1 MATSDFWQRVSA
13 SVAPSSDWVAETASS
28 SSRSSQGK
36 VKLWMLLDLLTVV
49 ASAAVATIYVRH
61 TGPVVGA
68 RAFYH
73 GTLFNGRSMWIL
85 LAMLCGFAAVLV
97 VSSRRMH
104 LYSPERLNSFLNEQ
118 RLTVQVCFTSGLLLT
133 GTLYLVRAE
142 DIPRGIVI
150 LTLMLVTV
158 SLCLRRLIYRTLL
171 YRRFDRGQDTRNVL
185 IVGTGPEAYALRHHL
200 DSIRHL
206 GYTFKGFIEF
216 PGASPHLMSSSGDVV
231 GTLDTLFQHARKQ
244 FVDEIF
250 FTTPCE
256 RSIVQE
262 VLEKSRMH
270 GVDLRVVPDLY
281 AGLAWNSPIEYIGQ
295 FPTIPL
301 HRGQVPELGFMLKRV
316 LDVIFSS
323 LFFLFLSPFLLVIA
337 IAIKLES
344 HGPVFYAS
352 ERIGKKGRIFR
363 CYKFRTMVRDAEK
376 RRTEFMHMNERDGV
390 LFKITNDPRI
400 TRIGRFLRK
409 YSLDELPQF
418 INVLKGDM
426 SVVGPRP
433 PIASEVMEY
442 KPSHLRR
449 LDVTP
454 GITGLWQVQGRRDPS
469 FDSYVSLD
477 VTYIESWSLWL
488 DIKIIIRTIGV
499 VFSGTGT

>member
-13 SVAPSSDWVAETASS
+13 SVAPPSDWVADSTAS

-36 VKLWMLLDLLTVV
+36 VKLWILLDLLTVLV
-49 ASAAVATIYVRH
+49 SAGIATIYERH

-73 GTLFNGRSMWIL
+73 GTLFYGRSMWIL
-85 LAMLCGFAAVLV
+85 LAMLCGFATVLV
-97 VSSRRMH
+97 VTSRRMH
-104 LYSPERLNSFLNEQ
+104 LYSPTRLNSFLNEQ

-142 DIPRGIVI
+142 DIPRGIVV
-150 LTLMLVTV
+150 LTLTLVTV

-171 YRRFDRGQDTRNVL
+171 YRKFERGEDTRNVL

-200 DSIRHL
+200 ESIRHL

-216 PGASPHLMSSSGDVV
+216 PGATPRMMSSSGDVV

-256 RSIVQE
+256 RSIVQD

-281 AGLAWNSPIEYIGQ
+281 ARPRLEQPDRIHRPVSDHPAASRPGSRTRLHVEARARHYSSPAS
-295 FPTIPL
+295 FSCCSRPFSLSSPL
-301 HRGQVPELGFMLKRV
+301 P
-316 LDVIFSS
+316 SS
-323 LFFLFLSPFLLVIA
+323 SNPMVRF
-337 IAIKLES
+337 
-344 HGPVFYAS
+344 FYAS
-352 ERIGKKGRIFR
+352 ERIGKKGRVFR

-376 RRTEFMHMNERDGV
+376 RRAEVMHMNERDGV

-400 TRIGRFLRK
+400 TRLGRILA
-409 YSLDELPQF
+409 Q
-418 INVLKGDM
+418 VL
-426 SVVGPRP
+426 
-433 PIASEVMEY
+433 A
-442 KPSHLRR
+442 RR
-449 LDVTP
+449 VAAVLQRSS
-454 GITGLWQVQGRRDPS
+454 WRHERRRSATAD
-469 FDSYVSLD
+469 
-477 VTYIESWSLWL
+477 
-488 DIKIIIRTIGV
+488 RQ
-499 VFSGTGT
+499 